1 MKCNDEIRQANRKAL
16 PKFILLVALGAAVGG
31 VLGYL
36 AAEHG
41 LEGLS
46 GILRRAGLAFG
57 QWAAPWLLLALA
69 VAVPAAGV
77 PLYRRARA
85 LLAGWDG
92 EEEALSDRIE
102 WKLSLALWLGGGAL
116 ILALFLLTAAYS
128 GGFVMLESPG
138 GAGRFLLSIGAFLA
152 VLAETVLLQ
161 QKCVDAAKRMNPE
174 KTASVYDM
182 KFQRKW
188 VESCDEA
195 EKLLMGRCAF
205 RAFRVT
211 NGVCTALA
219 LVLAVAALALGTGI
233 LPSLVVCLI
242 WLVNLCVY
250 CGESLRLSRSG
261 VRIS

>member
-1 MKCNDEIRQANRKAL
+1 
-16 PKFILLVALGAAVGG
+16 
-31 VLGYL
+31 
-36 AAEHG
+36 
-41 LEGLS
+41 
-46 GILRRAGLAFG
+46 
-57 QWAAPWLLLALA
+57 
-69 VAVPAAGV
+69 
-77 PLYRRARA
+77 
-85 LLAGWDG
+85 
-92 EEEALSDRIE
+92 
-102 WKLSLALWLGGGAL
+102 
-116 ILALFLLTAAYS
+116 
-128 GGFVMLESPG
+128 
-138 GAGRFLLSIGAFLA
+138 
-152 VLAETVLLQ
+152 
-161 QKCVDAAKRMNPE
+161 MNPE